1 MKTSNFTHSLHFR
14 MSALFLVLLG
24 LSIGGYY
31 LWIDATVFKA
41 YESKEEKDWYENQE
55 ETELADLARQLG
67 PVLDQDEARSRILR
81 DYGARIAGYNAEV
94 SLFDNEGHN
103 LLASTGDSLAATVAQ
118 VDPSLLRNMADDD
131 WDYSSYPVD
140 TDIDAY
146 ENRIIDVVPVTPP
159 GVDGGPPAAY
169 LVASFQPVT
178 VAVGELDS
186 DWRSFGFRALVLVL
200 IYAIITALIIMAWA
214 SRRISNLTRG
224 VEAFTAGNFDHRVS
238 ERSADEIG
246 ILGRHFNTMASRIQT
261 MMDELGAKEQFQ
273 RQLIANVSHD
283 LRTPLASLRGYV
295 ETLSL
300 DPDNLSQSE
309 RNNYLDIITKNLDHL
324 DQLIERT
331 LILSRLESGQAHSS
345 REDFPLGEL
354 TDSVLARCET
364 IAEGARVD
372 LELEMGRDPE
382 GFLVNAD
389 ALQISQALQNLV
401 ENGIKFNKPGG
412 SVIIRLIPHPTTIEV
427 RVTDTG
433 TGIPP
438 EDLPHIFDRFYIGEK
453 SRTRSALSKNSRFQS
468 TPPVSNGL
476 GLAIAHKIITTHG
489 SELKVASE
497 PGRGTVFS
505 FHLPRS
511 AAADLQ
517 AHAADG

>member
-1 MKTSNFTHSLHFR
+1 MKMSNFTHSLHFR

-41 YESKEEKDWYENQE
+41 YESKEEENWYENQE
-55 ETELADLARQLG
+55 ETELADLARQIA
-67 PVLDQDEARSRILR
+67 PVLDQDEARARILK
-81 DYGARIAGYNAEV
+81 DYGAKISGYKAEV
-94 SLFDNEGHN
+94 SLFDLQGRN
-103 LLASTGDSLAATVAQ
+103 LLGSVDDSLTAAATR
-118 VDPSLLRNMADDD
+118 VDPSLLKDMAADE
-131 WDYSSYPVD
+131 WDFSSYPVD

-146 ENRIIDVVPVTPP
+146 ENRIIDVVAVSGP
-159 GVDGGPPAAY
+159 GSGDGPPAAY
-169 LVASFQPVT
+169 LVASFRPIT
-178 VAVGELDS
+178 MAVGELDS

-200 IYAIITALIIMAWA
+200 IYAIVTALIIMAWA

-224 VEAFTAGNFDHRVS
+224 VAAFTAGDFDHRVS
-238 ERSADEIG
+238 ARSADEIG
-246 ILGRHFNTMASRIQT
+246 ILGRHFNAMASRIQA
-261 MMDELGAKEQFQ
+261 MMEELGAKEQFQ

-295 ETLSL
+295 ETLSM
-300 DPDNLSQSE
+300 DPDNLSHAE
-309 RNNYLDIITKNLDHL
+309 RNHYLGIITKNLDHL

-354 TDSVLARCET
+354 TDSVLTRCET
-364 IAEGARVD
+364 IAAGARVD
-372 LELEMGRDPE
+372 LELEMGSDPG

-412 SVIIRLIPHPTTIEV
+412 SVIIRLIPHSTTIEV

-453 SRTRSALSKNSRFQS
+453 SRTRSALSKNSRFQA

-476 GLAIAHKIITTHG
+476 GLAIAHKIITSHG

-505 FHLPRS
+505 FHLTRS

-517 AHAADG
+517 AQAADG